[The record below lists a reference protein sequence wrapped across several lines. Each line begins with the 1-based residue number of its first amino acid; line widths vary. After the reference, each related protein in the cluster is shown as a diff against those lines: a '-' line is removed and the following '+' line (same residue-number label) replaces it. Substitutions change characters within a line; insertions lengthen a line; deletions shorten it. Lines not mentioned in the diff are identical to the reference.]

1 MSDCLFC
8 KILAWEIP
16 SSKIWED
23 KNYYAFLDLFPNCYW
38 QTLVIPKKHHS
49 SQVFEMWDSEYSE
62 LLLASKYVSA
72 LLKSSLEVERIGIII
87 EWMWVNHAHIKLYPM
102 HGLDKNWTANES
114 ASSEYHETYPGY
126 LTTKMWEMLSP
137 EKIKS
142 IQKHIIK
149 Q

>member
-1 MSDCLFC
+1 MNDCLFC
-8 KILAWEIP
+8 NIIAWEIP

-23 KNYYAFLDLFPNCYW
+23 EKHYAFLDLFPNCYW
-38 QTLVIPKKHHS
+38 QTLVIPKNHHN
-49 SQVFEMWDSEYSE
+49 SQIFEMKDTEYGE
-62 LLLASKYVSA
+62 LLLASKKVST
-72 LLKSSLEVERIGIII
+72 LLKKSLNVERIWMIM

-102 HGLDKNWTANES
+102 HGLDATWTPNES
-114 ASSEYHETYPGY
+114 SSTEYYEEYPGH

-149 Q
+149 